1 MEMDLLLICYMFST
15 VTPKKRNIRALVILG
30 PQTQDLIKLLGH
42 SRPNSNSISQSS
54 DVRNDR
60 TTMVDNH
67 AAKPR
72 AGTNGTWL

>member
-1 MEMDLLLICYMFST
+1 MDLLLICYMFST

-30 PQTQDLIKLLGH
+30 PQTQDLIKLNGH
-42 SRPNSNSISQSS
+42 SCPNSNSIIQSS